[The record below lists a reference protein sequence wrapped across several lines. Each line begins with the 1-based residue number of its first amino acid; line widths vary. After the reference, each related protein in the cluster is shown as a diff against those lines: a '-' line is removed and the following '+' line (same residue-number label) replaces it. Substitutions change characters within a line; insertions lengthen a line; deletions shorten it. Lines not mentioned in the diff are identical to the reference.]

1 MIKTEAIETL
11 DGSVKINLANLVV
24 YDPLLNQLKTSTQ
37 TIVINGAGG
46 GDTTPPSSPVSAV
59 LNYIDN
65 VGATQSETSTSTTT
79 DDNTPGFRIGTLPA
93 DATEAILFVD
103 NTAVL
108 STYSSTTGIII
119 PNSAILD
126 GAHIIKY
133 AWKDQAGNI
142 SGKSP
147 GFSITISTGG
157 TIQKVRTPDTELTIL
172 PAAIDLI
179 QDNNYLIEQ
188 DVGQP
193 NWSEYQLD
201 IIQNDFSLAAGAA
214 GTALVSK
221 IKMNIR
227 SVGYQMVK
235 ILLYDKNNNIIT
247 FKRSLTSKSVERS
260 TDSTMKIEI
269 TSNGFMLVDNAT
281 YELANI
287 FNTDKLPAAG
297 VAGWYSV
304 TSNTDATAS
313 FEAICSTPIEVS
325 KIRIY
330 RCGGSSA
337 SFNGG
342 SDPYDILVT
351 DNSNK
356 TYSVVVPK
364 VSSAEF
370 ATITAFKEEPLD
382 SSGGVV
388 DISTKVHNFSLSV
401 STNGID
407 YETLVGNQ
415 TSSQN
420 QTTGLYTVVFSYPNK
435 IIDSRKLYIKLP
447 DTDIPFLKNVVAK
460 QWYLV

>member
-11 DGSVKINLANLVV
+11 DGSVKIKLSDLVV
-24 YDPLLNQLKTSTQ
+24 YDSLLNQLRTSKQ

-46 GDTTPPSSPVSAV
+46 GDTTPPATPTQTI
-59 LNYIDN
+59 LNYVDN
-65 VGATQSETSTSTTT
+65 VGSTVSDTSTATST
-79 DDNTPGFRIGTLPA
+79 DDNTPGFRIGTLPS
-93 DATEAILFVD
+93 DATDAVLFID
-103 NTAVL
+103 NIAVL

-119 PNSAILD
+119 PNNAIPD
-126 GAHIIKY
+126 GTHTIKY
-133 AWKDQAGNI
+133 SWKDQAGNI
-142 SGKSP
+142 SNKSP
-147 GFSITISTGG
+147 GFSININTTG
-157 TIQKVRTPDTELTIL
+157 TVTKVKTPDTKIIIL

-179 QDNNYLIEQ
+179 QDNNYLMEQ

-193 NWSEYQLD
+193 NWSEYQID
-201 IIQNDFSLAAGAA
+201 IVQNDFSLAAGSA

-227 SVGYQMVK
+227 SAGYQMVK

-247 FKRSLTSKSVERS
+247 FKRSLTSRSVERS
-260 TDSTMKIEI
+260 TDSSIKIDV

-287 FNTDKLPAAG
+287 FNTDKLPSAG

-313 FEAICSTPIEVS
+313 FEAICSVPIEVS

-342 SDPYDILVT
+342 ADPYDIVVT
-351 DNSNK
+351 DNANK
-356 TYSVVVPK
+356 TYSIVVPK
-364 VSSAEF
+364 VDSTQF
-370 ATITAFKEEPLD
+370 ATITAYKEEALD

-388 DISTKVHNFSLSV
+388 DISTKVHQFTLNV

-407 YETLVGNQ
+407 YEVLAGNQ

-420 QTTGLYTVVFSYPNK
+420 ATTGLYTVTFSYPNK
-435 IIDSRKLYIKLP
+435 IIDSRKLYIKIP
-447 DTDIPFLKNVVAK
+447 DVDIPYLKNVVVK

>member
-1 MIKTEAIETL
+1 MIATEAIETL
-11 DGSVKINLANLVV
+11 DGSVKINLSNLVV
-24 YDPLLNQLKTSTQ
+24 YDPLLNQLKTATQ

-46 GDTTPPSSPVSAV
+46 GDTTPPSSPTSTI

-65 VGATQSETSTSTTT
+65 VGTTLSDTSTSTST
-79 DDNTPGFRIGTLPA
+79 DDNTPGFRIGSLPA
-93 DATEAILFVD
+93 DATDAILFIDDV
-103 NTAVL
+103 AVL
-108 STYSSTTGIII
+108 STYSNNTGIII
-119 PNSAILD
+119 PNAAIPD

-147 GFSITISTGG
+147 GFSITISTSG
-157 TIQKVRTPDTELTIL
+157 TPQKVRTPDTELTIL

-201 IIQNDFSLAAGAA
+201 IVQNDFSLAAGAA

-227 SVGYQMVK
+227 SAGYQMVK

-247 FKRSLTSKSVERS
+247 FKRSTTSRSVERS
-260 TDSTMKIEI
+260 TDSSIKIEI

-313 FEAICSTPIEVS
+313 FEAVMSTPIEVS
-325 KIRIY
+325 KVRVY

-342 SDPYDILVT
+342 ADPYDIVIT
-351 DNSNK
+351 DNGNK
-356 TYSVVVPK
+356 TYPTVVPK
-364 VSSAEF
+364 VSSTEF
-370 ATITAFKEEPLD
+370 ATITAYKEEPLD
-382 SSGGVV
+382 STGGVV
-388 DISTKVHNFSLSV
+388 DISTKVHNFTLNV
-401 STNGID
+401 STDGID

-420 QTTGLYTVVFSYPNK
+420 GTTGLYTVTFSYPNK
-435 IIDSRKLYIKLP
+435 IIDSRKLYIKIP
-447 DTDIPFLKNVVAK
+447 DVDIPYLKNVLVK